1 MSPRTRLR
9 ELWPQQSL
17 GRQITLIAAANGFV
31 LLAGLL
37 VLFGVSERGRVQLEA
52 ATGDFVEETRIAERI
67 NEAVMAQIVA
77 VTAASTSD
85 DDRRIRRAFVQAGDV
100 VNQQTRLYLRRG
112 LTPAERLE
120 LERLRE
126 QHQRLEVA
134 AAHAF
139 EVAGTGPEQ
148 AEAARRGVFD
158 AASALRAALGDFL
171 GLRERAVLS
180 LAEQQRAL
188 LAALRGGAIAL
199 LGLMIIGMLLFARF
213 LHRRLTAPLHELAL
227 ATARV
232 GAGEPGARVEPR
244 HDDELGHLAE
254 TFNTMAASVADA
266 RRVLEERNTELG
278 EALHRLH
285 DAQAD
290 LVQTEKLGALGR
302 MIAGLAHELNN
313 PLASVLGHSELLAA
327 RLADGDMPDERELR
341 EEFVDPV
348 VLDAARARDLVRNLL
363 QFSRRSAPELEAV
376 ALRQAIDVVAGLR
389 RYAFEHAGLE
399 LRVRVPPV
407 HVLAERQRLQQVILN
422 LVNNALE
429 AMSAAEPAPGRALE
443 IRGTRE
449 NGYVVLVFD
458 DDGPGVM
465 RPDRVFDPFYTTKDV
480 GEGTGL
486 GLTLVHGFV
495 EEFGGDIRVENRPE
509 GGARFTLRLQAAA
522 MPEADTPPVEPAAG
536 PPPEA
541 ARGPGPR
548 VLIVEDEAPI
558 RRLQEQI
565 LKRAGA
571 VVYLA
576 ASGNEA
582 QRFLEGTDVD
592 VIVSDVKM
600 PDGSGIELYEWIQRV
615 KPGLRERVLF
625 VTGNMGDPAVIGIAD
640 DEPHRVLAKPFS
652 REEYLERVME
662 LAGVTDDATKP
673 SGAGATERGSR
684 T

>member
-1 MSPRTRLR
+1 MTPRTRLR

-31 LLAGLL
+31 LLGGLL
-37 VLFGVSERGRVQLEA
+37 LLFGVSERGRVQLEA

-77 VTAASTSD
+77 VTVGSNTA
-85 DDRRIRRAFVQAGDV
+85 DDRRIRRAFVEAGDV
-100 VNQQTRLYLRRG
+100 VNQQTRLYLRRD

-126 QHQRLEVA
+126 EHQRMEVA
-134 AAHAF
+134 AAQAF
-139 EVAGTGPEQ
+139 EVAGTGRRQ
-148 AEAARRGVFD
+148 AEAARQGVFD
-158 AASALRAALGDFL
+158 AASALHDALRDFL
-171 GLRERAVLS
+171 ALREQAIVS

-199 LGLMIIGMLLFARF
+199 LALMIVGMLLFARF
-213 LHRRLTAPLHELAL
+213 LHRRLTAPLHELAH
-227 ATARV
+227 AAARV

-254 TFNTMAASVADA
+254 TFNTMAARVADA
-266 RRVLEERNTELG
+266 RRVLEQRNPELG
-278 EALHRLH
+278 EALQRLR

-327 RLADGDMPDERELR
+327 RLADGDVPDERELR
-341 EEFVDPV
+341 DDFVTPV
-348 VLDAARARDLVRNLL
+348 VIDAARARDLVRNLL

-376 ALRQAIDVVAGLR
+376 PLRDALDVVAGLR
-389 RYAFEHAGLE
+389 RYAFEHADLE
-399 LRVRVPPV
+399 LRVSVPPV
-407 HVLAERQRLQQVILN
+407 QVLAERQRLQQVFLN

-429 AMSAAEPAPGRALE
+429 AMTAADSTPGSALE
-443 IRGTRE
+443 IRAARE

-458 DDGPGVM
+458 DDGPGVS

-480 GEGTGL
+480 GAGTGL

-509 GGARFTLRLQAAA
+509 GGARFTIRLQLAETTEGVHPARAATRA
-522 MPEADTPPVEPAAG
+522 PAG
-536 PPPEA
+536 QSTTSS
-541 ARGPGPR
+541 GPR
-548 VLIVEDEAPI
+548 VLVVEDEAPL
-558 RRLQEQI
+558 RRLPEQI

-571 VVYLA
+571 PVHLA
-576 ASGNEA
+576 ATGREA
-582 QRFLEGTDVD
+582 RRFLADRDVD
-592 VIVSDVKM
+592 IDVVVSDVKM
-600 PDGSGIELYEWIQRV
+600 PDGDGIELYDWIRRER
-615 KPGLRERVLF
+615 PDLRERVLF
-625 VTGNMGDPAVIGIAD
+625 VTGNLGDPAVIDIAEG
-640 DEPHRVLAKPFS
+640 EPHRVLAKPFS
-652 REEYLERVME
+652 REEYLARVMA
-662 LAGVTDDATKP
+662 LV
-673 SGAGATERGSR
+673 GAEQRR
-684 T
+684 